1 MIVMNGYITVREGH
15 AASSSSWISVKYNHM
30 FKYVLLKV
38 SLLNIFKYLKHSE
51 KSGYVRF
58 QSPHLYNCIH
68 WIIVLKLQKLP
79 FLRN

>member
-30 FKYVLLKV
+30 FKYVLFKV

-51 KSGYVRF
+51 KSGYVITYM
-58 QSPHLYNCIH
+58 HVLYTNSY
-68 WIIVLKLQKLP
+68 L
-79 FLRN
+79 